1 MKLKSINISEV
12 FKKKF
17 TWIKIFIMV
26 AAYGYLIYTFIN
38 FEHYEDFSYYF
49 KTHGLENLK
58 YLLGCLLLI
67 PLNWLLESAK
77 WKEVLSKIQV
87 LSLGQAI
94 KSVLIGLTSGFF
106 TPNRVGE
113 PVGRSMFLADGNKTK
128 GVICSLICTLSQS
141 FATLFFVCVAFL
153 FVGEFT
159 GLNGEADSISLIRNI
174 GIACTV
180 LVCLLYFTLPF
191 WVGKL
196 KLKSEKLQDIASAIS
211 QVSYASLLKMSLY
224 SVIRFAVYSFQYF
237 LMLRFFAVSISP
249 VEAFVFIPINY
260 FLVSIIP
267 SVAFA
272 EVGIRGSSAV
282 LVLGTITQNTLGVA
296 LAAVALWFINY
307 VIPMLVG
314 SLLLMK
320 TERNEKNTNTLG

>member
-1 MKLKSINISEV
+1 
-12 FKKKF
+12 
-17 TWIKIFIMV
+17 MV

-58 YLLGCLLLI
+58 YLLCCLILI
-67 PLNWLLESAK
+67 PLNWFLESLK
-77 WKEVLSKIQV
+77 WKQVLSKIQV
-87 LSLGQAI
+87 LSFGQAI

-141 FATLFFVCVAFL
+141 FATLFFVCIAIVLACNIVVEL
-153 FVGEFT
+153 EQIPQIILV
-159 GLNGEADSISLIRNI
+159 RNI
-174 GIACTV
+174 GIIAAVTV
-180 LVCLLYFTLPF
+180 FLLYLTIPF

-196 KLKSEKLQDIASAIS
+196 KLKSEKLQDIARAIS
-211 QVSYASLLKMSLY
+211 LISYASLLKVSLY
-224 SVIRFAVYSFQYF
+224 SIVRFAVYSFQYY
-237 LMLRFFAVSISP
+237 LMLKFFAVDIHFSTAM
-249 VEAFVFIPINY
+249 VLIPINY

-272 EVGIRGSSAV
+272 ELGIRGSSAL
-282 LVLGTITQNTLGVA
+282 LVMEPLLGNTLGVA
-296 LAAVALWFINY
+296 LAAMSLWFINY

-314 SLLLMK
+314 SLLLIK
-320 TERNEKNTNTLG
+320 TERK

>member
-38 FEHYEDFSYYF
+38 FEHYEDFSSYF

-58 YLLGCLLLI
+58 YLLGCLILI

-87 LSLGQAI
+87 LSLWQAI

-141 FATLFFVCVAFL
+141 FATLFFVCIAIVLACNIVVEL
-153 FVGEFT
+153 EQIPQI
-159 GLNGEADSISLIRNI
+159 LLIRNI
-174 GIACTV
+174 GIIAAV
-180 LVCLLYFTLPF
+180 AVFFLYLTIPF

-196 KLKSEKLQDIASAIS
+196 KLKSEKLQDIARAIS
-211 QVSYASLLKMSLY
+211 LISYASLLKVSLY
-224 SVIRFAVYSFQYF
+224 SIVRFAVYSFQYF
-237 LMLRFFAVSISP
+237 LMLKFFAVDINFYTAM
-249 VEAFVFIPINY
+249 VLIPINY

-272 EVGIRGSSAV
+272 ELGIRGSSAL
-282 LVLGTITQNTLGVA
+282 LVMEPLLGNTLGVA
-296 LAAVALWFINY
+296 LAAMSLWFINY

-314 SLLLMK
+314 SLLLIK
-320 TERNEKNTNTLG
+320 TERK

>member
-1 MKLKSINISEV
+1 
-12 FKKKF
+12 
-17 TWIKIFIMV
+17 MV

-38 FEHYEDFSYYF
+38 FEHYDDFSSYF
-49 KTHGLENLK
+49 KQHGLENLK
-58 YLLGCLLLI
+58 YLLGCLILV
-67 PLNWLLESAK
+67 PLNWLLESLK

-87 LSLGQAI
+87 LSLGLAI

-141 FATLFFVCVAFL
+141 FATLFFVCIAFVL
-153 FVGEFT
+153 ACNIVVE
-159 GLNGEADSISLIRNI
+159 LEQIPQILLIRNI
-174 GIACTV
+174 GIIAAV
-180 LVCLLYFTLPF
+180 AVFLLYLTIPF

-196 KLKSEKLQDIASAIS
+196 KLKSEKLQDIARAIS
-211 QVSYASLLKMSLY
+211 LISYASLLKVSLY
-224 SVIRFAVYSFQYF
+224 SIVRFAVYSFQYF
-237 LMLRFFAVSISP
+237 LMLKFFAVDIHFSTAM
-249 VEAFVFIPINY
+249 VLIPINY

-272 EVGIRGSSAV
+272 ELGIRGSSAL
-282 LVLGTITQNTLGVA
+282 LVMEPLLGNTLGVA
-296 LAAVALWFINY
+296 LAAMSLWFINY

-314 SLLLMK
+314 SLLLIK
-320 TERNEKNTNTLG
+320 TERK

>member
-1 MKLKSINISEV
+1 
-12 FKKKF
+12 
-17 TWIKIFIMV
+17 MV

-58 YLLGCLLLI
+58 YLLCCLILI
-67 PLNWLLESAK
+67 PLNWFLESLK
-77 WKEVLSKIQV
+77 WKQVLSKIQV
-87 LSLGQAI
+87 LSLWQAI

-141 FATLFFVCVAFL
+141 FATLFFVCIAIVLACNIVVEL
-153 FVGEFT
+153 EQIPQIILV
-159 GLNGEADSISLIRNI
+159 RNI
-174 GIACTV
+174 GIIAAV
-180 LVCLLYFTLPF
+180 AVFLLYLTIPF

-196 KLKSEKLQDIASAIS
+196 KLKSEKLQDIARAIS
-211 QVSYASLLKMSLY
+211 LISYASLLKVSLY
-224 SVIRFAVYSFQYF
+224 SIVRFAVYSFQYF
-237 LMLRFFAVSISP
+237 LMLKFFAVDIHFSTAM
-249 VEAFVFIPINY
+249 VLIPINY

-272 EVGIRGSSAV
+272 ELGIRGSSAL
-282 LVLGTITQNTLGVA
+282 LVMEPLLGNTLGVA
-296 LAAVALWFINY
+296 LAAMSLWFINY

-314 SLLLMK
+314 SLLLIK
-320 TERNEKNTNTLG
+320 TERK

>member
-1 MKLKSINISEV
+1 
-12 FKKKF
+12 
-17 TWIKIFIMV
+17 MV

-58 YLLGCLLLI
+58 YLLCCLILI
-67 PLNWLLESAK
+67 PLNWFLESLK
-77 WKEVLSKIQV
+77 WKQVLSKIQV
-87 LSLGQAI
+87 LSLWQAI

-141 FATLFFVCVAFL
+141 FATLFFVCIAIVLACNI
-153 FVGEFT
+153 VVEFEHIPQI
-159 GLNGEADSISLIRNI
+159 LLVRNI
-174 GIACTV
+174 GIIAAV
-180 LVCLLYFTLPF
+180 AVFLLYLTIPF
-191 WVGKL
+191 WMGKL
-196 KLKSEKLQDIASAIS
+196 KLKSEKLQDIARAIS
-211 QVSYASLLKMSLY
+211 LISYASLLKVSLY
-224 SVIRFAVYSFQYF
+224 SIVRFAVYSFQYF
-237 LMLRFFAVSISP
+237 LMLKFFAVDIHFSTAM
-249 VEAFVFIPINY
+249 VLIPINY

-272 EVGIRGSSAV
+272 ELGIRGSSAL
-282 LVLGTITQNTLGVA
+282 LVMEPLLGNTLGVA
-296 LAAVALWFINY
+296 LAAMSLWFINY

-314 SLLLMK
+314 SLLLIK
-320 TERNEKNTNTLG
+320 TERK

>member
-38 FEHYEDFSYYF
+38 FEHYEDFSSYF

-58 YLLGCLLLI
+58 YLLGCLILI

-87 LSLGQAI
+87 LSLWQAI

-141 FATLFFVCVAFL
+141 FATLFFVCIAIVLACNIVVEL
-153 FVGEFT
+153 EQIPQI
-159 GLNGEADSISLIRNI
+159 LLIRNI
-174 GIACTV
+174 GIIAAVTV
-180 LVCLLYFTLPF
+180 FLLYLTIPF

-196 KLKSEKLQDIASAIS
+196 KLKSEKLQDIARAIS
-211 QVSYASLLKMSLY
+211 LISYASLLKVSLY
-224 SVIRFAVYSFQYF
+224 SIVRFAVYSFQYF
-237 LMLRFFAVSISP
+237 LMLKFFAVDIHLSTAM
-249 VEAFVFIPINY
+249 VLIPINY

-272 EVGIRGSSAV
+272 ELGIRGSSAL
-282 LVLGTITQNTLGVA
+282 LVMEPLLGNTLGVA
-296 LAAVALWFINY
+296 LAAMSLWFINY

-314 SLLLMK
+314 SLLLIK
-320 TERNEKNTNTLG
+320 TERK

>member
-58 YLLGCLLLI
+58 YLLCCFLLI
-67 PLNWLLESAK
+67 PLNWLLESLK
-77 WKEVLSKIQV
+77 WKQVLSKIQV

-141 FATLFFVCVAFL
+141 FATLFFVCIAVVLACNIVVEL
-153 FVGEFT
+153 GQIPQI
-159 GLNGEADSISLIRNI
+159 LLIRNI
-174 GIACTV
+174 GIIVAV
-180 LVCLLYFTLPF
+180 AVFLLYLTIPF

-196 KLKSEKLQDIASAIS
+196 KLKSEKMQDIARAIS
-211 QVSYASLLKMSLY
+211 LISYASLLKVSLY
-224 SVIRFAVYSFQYF
+224 SIVRFAVYSFQYY
-237 LMLRFFAVSISP
+237 LMLKLFAVDIHFTTAM
-249 VEAFVFIPINY
+249 VLIPINY

-272 EVGIRGSSAV
+272 ELGIRGSSAL
-282 LVLGTITQNTLGVA
+282 LVMEPLLGNTLGVA
-296 LAAVALWFINY
+296 LAAMSLWFINY

-314 SLLLMK
+314 SLLLIK
-320 TERNEKNTNTLG
+320 TERK

>member
-17 TWIKIFIMV
+17 TWIKIFIMI

-58 YLLGCLLLI
+58 YLLCCLILI
-67 PLNWLLESAK
+67 PLNWFLESLK
-77 WKEVLSKIQV
+77 WKQVLSKIQV

-113 PVGRSMFLADGNKTK
+113 PVGRSMFLADGNKIK

-141 FATLFFVCVAFL
+141 FATLFFVCIAIVLACNIVVEL
-153 FVGEFT
+153 EQIPQIILV
-159 GLNGEADSISLIRNI
+159 RNI
-174 GIACTV
+174 GIIAAVTV
-180 LVCLLYFTLPF
+180 FLLYLTIPF

-196 KLKSEKLQDIASAIS
+196 KLKSEKLQDIARAIS
-211 QVSYASLLKMSLY
+211 LISYASLLKVSLY
-224 SVIRFAVYSFQYF
+224 SIVRFAVYSFQYF
-237 LMLRFFAVSISP
+237 LMLKFFAVDIHFSTAM
-249 VEAFVFIPINY
+249 VLIPINY

-272 EVGIRGSSAV
+272 ELGIRGSSAL
-282 LVLGTITQNTLGVA
+282 LVMEPLLGNTLGVA
-296 LAAVALWFINY
+296 LAAMSLWFINY

-314 SLLLMK
+314 SLLLIK
-320 TERNEKNTNTLG
+320 TERK

>member
-1 MKLKSINISEV
+1 MKLKGINISEV

-38 FEHYEDFSYYF
+38 FEHYQDFSYYF

-58 YLLGCLLLI
+58 YLLCCFLLI
-67 PLNWLLESAK
+67 PLNWLLESLK
-77 WKEVLSKIQV
+77 WKQVLSKIQV

-141 FATLFFVCVAFL
+141 FATLFFVCIAFVL
-153 FVGEFT
+153 ACNIVVE
-159 GLNGEADSISLIRNI
+159 LEQIPQILLIRNI
-174 GIACTV
+174 GIIVAV
-180 LVCLLYFTLPF
+180 AVFLLYLTIPF

-196 KLKSEKLQDIASAIS
+196 KLKSEKMQDIARAIS
-211 QVSYASLLKMSLY
+211 LISYASLLKVSLY
-224 SVIRFAVYSFQYF
+224 SIVRFAVYSFQYF
-237 LMLRFFAVSISP
+237 LMLKFFAVDIHFSTAM
-249 VEAFVFIPINY
+249 VLIPINY

-272 EVGIRGSSAV
+272 ELGIRGSSAL
-282 LVLGTITQNTLGVA
+282 LVMEPLLGNTLGVA
-296 LAAVALWFINY
+296 LAAMSLWFINY

-314 SLLLMK
+314 SLLLIK
-320 TERNEKNTNTLG
+320 TERK

>member
-1 MKLKSINISEV
+1 
-12 FKKKF
+12 
-17 TWIKIFIMV
+17 MV

-58 YLLGCLLLI
+58 YLLCCLILI
-67 PLNWLLESAK
+67 PLNWFLESLK
-77 WKEVLSKIQV
+77 WKQVLSKIQV
-87 LSLGQAI
+87 LSLWQAI

-141 FATLFFVCVAFL
+141 FATLFFVCIAIVLACNIVVEL
-153 FVGEFT
+153 EHIPQILLV
-159 GLNGEADSISLIRNI
+159 RNI
-174 GIACTV
+174 GIIAAV
-180 LVCLLYFTLPF
+180 AVFLLYLTIPF
-191 WVGKL
+191 WAGKL
-196 KLKSEKLQDIASAIS
+196 KLKSEKLQDIARAIS
-211 QVSYASLLKMSLY
+211 LISYASLLKVSLY
-224 SVIRFAVYSFQYF
+224 SIVRFAVYSFQYY
-237 LMLRFFAVSISP
+237 LMLKFFAVDIHFSTAM
-249 VEAFVFIPINY
+249 VLIPINY

-272 EVGIRGSSAV
+272 ELGIRGSSAL
-282 LVLGTITQNTLGVA
+282 LVMEPLLGNTLGVA
-296 LAAVALWFINY
+296 LAAMSLWFINY

-314 SLLLMK
+314 SLLLIK
-320 TERNEKNTNTLG
+320 TERK